1 MPFLIFYTQI
11 KQVHQDKPTSLHS
24 TPSCF
29 FIPIISFTSS
39 LPFAGA
45 AYKVNEVI
53 HFSFTAPSLFR
64 SFLKIELLVIQ
75 TFRNRKIKN
84 NDSFKKVRFTL
95 KKVKLTFSKVS
106 RVFRKISR
114 EKSIGFR
121 NNSHI
126 KKADHRRAVEL
137 FAERLK
143 DSYTDP
149 FRVRTHAVKVSEGL
163 KTREGGYETGET
175 GHFTI

>member
-1 MPFLIFYTQI
+1 MTNYLLRFFYAIMTKKQEQRIMPFLIFYTQI
-11 KQVHQDKPTSLHS
+11 KQVHQDKPTSLHP

-106 RVFRKISR
+106 RVFRKISL
-114 EKSIGFR
+114 SFFIPPC
-121 NNSHI
+121 
-126 KKADHRRAVEL
+126 
-137 FAERLK
+137 
-143 DSYTDP
+143 SYPT
-149 FRVRTHAVKVSEGL
+149 T
-163 KTREGGYETGET
+163 
-175 GHFTI
+175 

>member
-1 MPFLIFYTQI
+1 MTNYLLRFFYAIMTKNRNSSIMPFIIFYTQI
-11 KQVHQDKPTSLHS
+11 KQVHQDKPTSLHP

-39 LPFAGA
+39 LPFSGA

-53 HFSFTAPSLFR
+53 HFSFTDPSLFH
-64 SFLKIELLVIQ
+64 SFLKIGLLDIQ

-106 RVFRKISR
+106 RVFRKISLSFFIPPR
-114 EKSIGFR
+114 
-121 NNSHI
+121 
-126 KKADHRRAVEL
+126 
-137 FAERLK
+137 
-143 DSYTDP
+143 SYPT
-149 FRVRTHAVKVSEGL
+149 T
-163 KTREGGYETGET
+163 
-175 GHFTI
+175 

>member
-1 MPFLIFYTQI
+1 MNG
-11 KQVHQDKPTSLHS
+11 QVHK
-24 TPSCF
+24 
-29 FIPIISFTSS
+29 
-39 LPFAGA
+39 
-45 AYKVNEVI
+45 
-53 HFSFTAPSLFR
+53 
-64 SFLKIELLVIQ
+64 FLNHDI
-75 TFRNRKIKN
+75 
-84 NDSFKKVRFTL
+84 FKKVRLTF
-95 KKVKLTFSKVS
+95 KKAKLTFSKVS

-163 KTREGGYETGET
+163 KTREGGCETGET

>member
-1 MPFLIFYTQI
+1 MPFIIFYTQI
-11 KQVHQDKPTSLHS
+11 KQVHQDKPTSLHP

-64 SFLKIELLVIQ
+64 SFLKIGLLVIQ

-95 KKVKLTFSKVS
+95 KKVKLTFSKVN
-106 RVFRKISR
+106 RVFRKISFSFLFR
-114 EKSIGFR
+114 QALIQQLKNQHSEASYKGFTAPLTKADPSHFSIR
-121 NNSHI
+121 
-126 KKADHRRAVEL
+126 KKAE
-137 FAERLK
+137 
-143 DSYTDP
+143 P
-149 FRVRTHAVKVSEGL
+149 G
-163 KTREGGYETGET
+163 
-175 GHFTI
+175 

>member
-1 MPFLIFYTQI
+1 MTNYLLRFFLRNHDKKTGIAALCHSLYFTLKL
-11 KQVHQDKPTSLHS
+11 KQDHQKKPTSLHP

-106 RVFRKISR
+106 RVFRKISH
-114 EKSIGFR
+114 SFFIPP
-121 NNSHI
+121 S
-126 KKADHRRAVEL
+126 
-137 FAERLK
+137 
-143 DSYTDP
+143 SYPT
-149 FRVRTHAVKVSEGL
+149 T
-163 KTREGGYETGET
+163 
-175 GHFTI
+175 

>member
-1 MPFLIFYTQI
+1 MNG
-11 KQVHQDKPTSLHS
+11 QVHK
-24 TPSCF
+24 
-29 FIPIISFTSS
+29 
-39 LPFAGA
+39 
-45 AYKVNEVI
+45 
-53 HFSFTAPSLFR
+53 
-64 SFLKIELLVIQ
+64 FLNHDI
-75 TFRNRKIKN
+75 
-84 NDSFKKVRFTL
+84 FKKVRLTF

-126 KKADHRRAVEL
+126 EKADHRRAVEL

-163 KTREGGYETGET
+163 KMREGGCETGET